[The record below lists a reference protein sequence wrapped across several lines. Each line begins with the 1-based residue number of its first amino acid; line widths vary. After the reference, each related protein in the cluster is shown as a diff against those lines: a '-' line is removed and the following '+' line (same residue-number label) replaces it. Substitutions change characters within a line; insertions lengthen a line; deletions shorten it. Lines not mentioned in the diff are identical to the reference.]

1 MAPPSSFHDDVATNA
16 AYQLSQI
23 TLKTKTPPRLLVFLV
38 YRLIV
43 CLAFVCVVVYVFMF
57 CSICYFLSFLIVNYC
72 LFGETKMNI

>member
-43 CLAFVCVVVYVFMF
+43 SLAFVCVVVYVCIYVLFHLLF
-57 CSICYFLSFLIVNYC
+57 FVFPYC
-72 LFGETKMNI
+72 ELLPIR